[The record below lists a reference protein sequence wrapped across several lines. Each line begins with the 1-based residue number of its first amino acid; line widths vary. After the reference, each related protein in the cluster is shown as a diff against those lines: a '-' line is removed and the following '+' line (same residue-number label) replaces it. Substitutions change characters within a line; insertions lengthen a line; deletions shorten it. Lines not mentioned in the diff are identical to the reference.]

1 MDQESMQRCRTCPA
15 FAKLPGPGDAGTCR
29 AAPPAVLQADHYF
42 RGSTRE
48 LPFGCFPV
56 VGAFPLV
63 TEEDYCMA
71 HPGNRS
77 RLM

>member
-1 MDQESMQRCRTCPA
+1 MDQESMHRCATCPA
-15 FAKLPGPGDAGTCR
+15 FAKLAGAGGKGTCR
-29 AAPPAVLQADHYF
+29 AAPPVALQAEQYY

-48 LPFGCFPV
+48 LPFGAYPV

-63 TEEDYCMA
+63 GEDDHCMA